1 MSELLQITE
10 RPRLEYSEEVAEELL
25 PLYQKVRDVIPP
37 MEWAFHAPYIKAINE
52 LKKERNAV
60 ILAHNYMG
68 PEIFHGVGDF
78 RGDSL
83 QLAIEAGRTDA
94 EIIVQAGVHFMAETS
109 KLMNPEKLV
118 LMPDMEAGCSLAE
131 SITAE
136 DVRLLREQQPGLPI
150 VTYIN
155 TSAAVKA
162 ECDVTC
168 TSANAANI
176 VRRIAAEFGTREVIM
191 LPDEY
196 LAKNIAAELK
206 AEGLKLL
213 IWQGHCEVH
222 ERFRPEDLR
231 TMRGDNPGLKIV
243 AHPECPP
250 DVIKEADFAGSTS
263 AMIRWIEEK
272 QPKKVMLVTE
282 CSMSANIAVTAPSV
296 RFIRPCNLCPHMKRI
311 TLQNILD
318 SLLYLRNPIEIDEN
332 IVSRARAAVE
342 RMIRLS

>member
-10 RPRLEYSEEVAEELL
+10 RPQLEYSEELATELE
-25 PLYQKVRDVIPP
+25 PLYQRVKDVIPP

-52 LKKERNAV
+52 LKQHRNAV
-60 ILAHNYMG
+60 ILAHNYMS
-68 PEIFHGVGDF
+68 PEIFHCVGDV

-83 QLAIEAGRTDA
+83 QLAIEASLIDA
-94 EIIVQAGVHFMAETS
+94 DIIVQAGVHFMAETS
-109 KLMNPEKLV
+109 KLMNPDKLV

-136 DVRLLREQQPGLPI
+136 DVRQLRQQYPQLPI

-162 ECDVTC
+162 ECDITC
-168 TSANAANI
+168 TSANAAHI
-176 VRRIAAEFGTREVIM
+176 VRSIAREFDTRQVLM

-196 LAKNIAAELK
+196 LGQNIAAEVQS
-206 AEGLKLL
+206 EGLEL
-213 IWQGHCEVH
+213 ILWQGHCEVH
-222 ERFRPEDLR
+222 ERFRPQDLR
-231 TMRGDNPGLKIV
+231 TMRSDNPGLQIV

-250 DVIKEADFAGSTS
+250 SVIAEADFAGSTA
-263 AMIRWIEEK
+263 AMIRWIDQK

-282 CSMSANIAVTAPSV
+282 CSMSANIAATAPNV

-311 TLQNILD
+311 TLPNIMD
-318 SLLYLRNPIEIDEN
+318 SLLYLQNAIEIDEGLAL
-332 IVSRARAAVE
+332 RARSAVE
-342 RMIRLS
+342 RMLELS

>member
-1 MSELLQITE
+1 MTEIQQITE
-10 RPRLEYSEEVAEELL
+10 RPQLEYSEDLATELA
-25 PLYQKVRDVIPP
+25 PLYQKIKDVIPP
-37 MEWAFHAPYIKAINE
+37 MEWAFHAPYIKAINK
-52 LKKERNAV
+52 LKEQRNAV

-68 PEIFHGVGDF
+68 PEIFHGVGDV

-83 QLAIEAGRTDA
+83 QLAIEASRTDA
-94 EIIVQAGVHFMAETS
+94 DIIVQAGVHFMAETS
-109 KLMNPEKLV
+109 KLMNPGKLV
-118 LMPDMEAGCSLAE
+118 LMPDLEAGCSLAE

-136 DVRLLREQQPGLPI
+136 NVRQLRQQWPGLPI

-168 TSANAANI
+168 TSANAASI
-176 VRRIAAEFGTREVIM
+176 VRRIAEEFHAQQVIM

-196 LAKNIAAELK
+196 LAQNIAVELQDI
-206 AEGLKLL
+206 EL
-213 IWQGHCEVH
+213 ITWQGHCEVH
-222 ERFRPEDLR
+222 QRFRPQDLR
-231 TMRGDNPGLKIV
+231 TMRSDNPGLKII

-250 DVIKEADFAGSTS
+250 DVIREADFAGSTA
-263 AMIRWIEEK
+263 AMIRWIDQK

-282 CSMSANIAVTAPSV
+282 CSMSANIAATAPNV

-318 SLLYLRNPIEIDEN
+318 SLLYLQNPVEIDAD
-332 IVSRARAAVE
+332 IAQRARAAVE
-342 RMIRLS
+342 RMIQLS